1 MDTRCSGIETMT
13 INYNR
18 DGLEMSREQIS
29 TMRNNF
35 HATLNYSKKF
45 VEKHSVAGILGAQ
58 LENYNIKNVYAR
70 RTDPAKDGLTKWMR
84 ERMAF
89 RARVICKDYVWL
101 LTSVV

>member
-1 MDTRCSGIETMT
+1 MAIGKLVDKYNETLYGYTDSGIETMT

-45 VEKHSVAGILGAQ
+45 VEKTFGRGNLGCSIRK
-58 LENYNIKNVYAR
+58 L
-70 RTDPAKDGLTKWMR
+70 
-84 ERMAF
+84 
-89 RARVICKDYVWL
+89 
-101 LTSVV
+101 